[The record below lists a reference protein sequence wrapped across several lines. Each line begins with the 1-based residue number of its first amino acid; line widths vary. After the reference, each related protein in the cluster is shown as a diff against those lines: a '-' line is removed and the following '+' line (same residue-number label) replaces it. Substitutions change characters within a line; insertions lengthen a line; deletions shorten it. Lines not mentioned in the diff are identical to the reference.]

1 MKLLVISH
9 VGICLT
15 LIHQFTRVLV
25 QSIMTKS
32 SFIRKYSN
40 RFLSRWLVLVF
51 DSLIVIFSFSIATL
65 LRMNFQL
72 LEIDLTVFASQLV
85 FVLGLRLLA
94 FLFFQSY
101 AGIIRHTSIEDAILI
116 LKAVFTG
123 TLGAVLVSGVIR
135 NTLGFEHVFNLS
147 ASILI
152 IDFFICLFWM
162 VILRFFVKSF
172 YESFINQFKPTIGVL
187 IYGAGYT
194 GMLTKNVFQ
203 TDRSTNYKIL
213 GFIDDNESKIGKT
226 IEGIKVFSL
235 PEVLD
240 KFVGSNDGLEVIMAI
255 NNMSAKSKRKIS
267 DIFLDRG
274 VVVKALPPVD
284 KWVEG
289 EFAMNQI
296 HNVKIEDLLG
306 REVIQMNNK
315 RIGEEISG
323 KVILVTGAA
332 GSIGSEIVR
341 QLIAYFPSKLV
352 LVDQAESALY
362 DLEYE
367 LAGKVPTN
375 VQLIVNVAD
384 VSDTRRVAK
393 IFKSHRPDIIFHA
406 AAYKH
411 VPLMENNPYEAIKT
425 NVIGTRILAEMAS
438 EVGVE
443 KFVMVSTDKAVN
455 PTNVMG
461 ATKRLA
467 EMYTQSMNQLEGVK
481 TKFIATRFGNVLG
494 SNGSVIP
501 LFKKQIERGGPV
513 TVTHPEITRYFMT
526 IPEACELVLEAATM
540 GQGGEVFVFD
550 MGESVKIIDLAK
562 KMITLSGLRVDK
574 DIEIRYTGLRP
585 GEKLYEELL
594 NNDENTLPTHHPK
607 ILIAEVNTP
616 SYAYMEVATNDLNHL
631 LSSGNNNSI
640 VAKIKEIIPEYKSNN
655 SVFET
660 LDKKSLK

>member
-1 MKLLVISH
+1 
-9 VGICLT
+9 
-15 LIHQFTRVLV
+15 
-25 QSIMTKS
+25 
-32 SFIRKYSN
+32 
-40 RFLSRWLVLVF
+40 
-51 DSLIVIFSFSIATL
+51 
-65 LRMNFQL
+65 MNFQL
-72 LEIDLTVFASQLV
+72 TEIDFSIFASQLV
-85 FVLGLRLLA
+85 FVLGLRLLG
-94 FLFFQSY
+94 FLYFQSY

-116 LKAVFTG
+116 LKAVFVG
-123 TLGAVLVSGVIR
+123 SLGAVVVSALIR
-135 NTLGFEHVFNLS
+135 NTLGFEHVFSLS

-162 VILRFFVKSF
+162 IILRFFVKSF

-226 IEGIKVFSL
+226 IEGIKVYSL

-240 KFVGSNDGLEVIMAI
+240 KFIGSNDGLEVIMAI

-274 VVVKALPPVD
+274 VIVKALPPVD

-315 RIGEEISG
+315 RIGDEISG
-323 KVILVTGAA
+323 RVILVTGAA

-341 QLIAYFPSKLV
+341 QLIAYFPAKLV
-352 LVDQAESALY
+352 LVDQGESALY

-367 LAGKVPTN
+367 LAGKVPAN

-384 VSDTRRVAK
+384 VTDTRRVSK
-393 IFKSHRPDIIFHA
+393 IFKTHRPDIIFHA

-425 NVIGTRILAEMAS
+425 NVIGTRILAELAS
-438 EVGVE
+438 EMGVE

-513 TVTHPEITRYFMT
+513 TVTHPEITRFFMT

-607 ILIAEVNTP
+607 ILVAEVNTP
-616 SYAYMEVATNDLNHL
+616 SYAYMEVATNELNLL
-631 LSSGNNNSI
+631 LSSGDNNSI
-640 VAKIKEIIPEYKSNN
+640 VAKIKEMIPEYKSNN

-660 LDKKSLK
+660 LDKKSS

>member
-1 MKLLVISH
+1 
-9 VGICLT
+9 
-15 LIHQFTRVLV
+15 
-25 QSIMTKS
+25 
-32 SFIRKYSN
+32 
-40 RFLSRWLVLVF
+40 
-51 DSLIVIFSFSIATL
+51 
-65 LRMNFQL
+65 MNFQL
-72 LEIDLTVFASQLV
+72 SEIDLSVFASQLV

-123 TLGAVLVSGVIR
+123 SLGAVLVSGVIK

-384 VSDTRRVAK
+384 VSDTRRIAK

>member
-1 MKLLVISH
+1 
-9 VGICLT
+9 
-15 LIHQFTRVLV
+15 
-25 QSIMTKS
+25 
-32 SFIRKYSN
+32 
-40 RFLSRWLVLVF
+40 
-51 DSLIVIFSFSIATL
+51 
-65 LRMNFQL
+65 MNFQL
-72 LEIDLTVFASQLV
+72 MEIDFSVFASQLI

-94 FLFFQSY
+94 FLYFQSY

-116 LKAVFTG
+116 LKAVFAG
-123 TLGAVLVSGVIR
+123 SFGAVMVSAVIR

-172 YESFINQFKPTIGVL
+172 YESFVNQFKPTIGVL

-226 IEGIKVFSL
+226 IEGIKVYSL

-240 KFVGSNDGLEVIMAI
+240 KFVGSNDGMEVIMAI

-341 QLIAYFPSKLV
+341 QLIAYFPAKLV

-384 VSDTRRVAK
+384 VSDTRRVSK
-393 IFKSHRPDIIFHA
+393 IFKNHRPDIIFHA

-425 NVIGTRILAEMAS
+425 NVIGTRILSELAA

-631 LSSGNNNSI
+631 LSSGTNNSI

-660 LDKKSLK
+660 LDKKKSS

>member
-1 MKLLVISH
+1 
-9 VGICLT
+9 
-15 LIHQFTRVLV
+15 
-25 QSIMTKS
+25 
-32 SFIRKYSN
+32 
-40 RFLSRWLVLVF
+40 
-51 DSLIVIFSFSIATL
+51 
-65 LRMNFQL
+65 
-72 LEIDLTVFASQLV
+72 
-85 FVLGLRLLA
+85 
-94 FLFFQSY
+94 
-101 AGIIRHTSIEDAILI
+101 
-116 LKAVFTG
+116 
-123 TLGAVLVSGVIR
+123 
-135 NTLGFEHVFNLS
+135 
-147 ASILI
+147 
-152 IDFFICLFWM
+152 
-162 VILRFFVKSF
+162 
-172 YESFINQFKPTIGVL
+172 
-187 IYGAGYT
+187 
-194 GMLTKNVFQ
+194 
-203 TDRSTNYKIL
+203 
-213 GFIDDNESKIGKT
+213 
-226 IEGIKVFSL
+226 
-235 PEVLD
+235 
-240 KFVGSNDGLEVIMAI
+240 
-255 NNMSAKSKRKIS
+255 
-267 DIFLDRG
+267 
-274 VVVKALPPVD
+274 VD

-341 QLIAYFPSKLV
+341 QLIAYFPAKLV

-384 VSDTRRVAK
+384 VSDTRRVSK
-393 IFKSHRPDIIFHA
+393 IFKNHRPDIIFHA

-425 NVIGTRILAEMAS
+425 NVIGTRILSELAA

-631 LSSGNNNSI
+631 LSSGTNNSI

-660 LDKKSLK
+660 LDKKKSS

>member
-1 MKLLVISH
+1 
-9 VGICLT
+9 
-15 LIHQFTRVLV
+15 
-25 QSIMTKS
+25 
-32 SFIRKYSN
+32 
-40 RFLSRWLVLVF
+40 
-51 DSLIVIFSFSIATL
+51 
-65 LRMNFQL
+65 MNFQF

>member
-1 MKLLVISH
+1 
-9 VGICLT
+9 
-15 LIHQFTRVLV
+15 
-25 QSIMTKS
+25 
-32 SFIRKYSN
+32 
-40 RFLSRWLVLVF
+40 
-51 DSLIVIFSFSIATL
+51 
-65 LRMNFQL
+65 MNFQL
-72 LEIDLTVFASQLV
+72 SEIDLSVFASQLV

-123 TLGAVLVSGVIR
+123 TVGAVLVSGVIR

-274 VVVKALPPVD
+274 VVVKTLPPVD

-341 QLIAYFPSKLV
+341 QLIAYFPSKIV

-384 VSDTRRVAK
+384 VSDTRRIAK

>member
-1 MKLLVISH
+1 L
-9 VGICLT
+9 
-15 LIHQFTRVLV
+15 
-25 QSIMTKS
+25 
-32 SFIRKYSN
+32 Y
-40 RFLSRWLVLVF
+40 
-51 DSLIVIFSFSIATL
+51 
-65 LRMNFQL
+65 
-72 LEIDLTVFASQLV
+72 
-85 FVLGLRLLA
+85 
-94 FLFFQSY
+94 FQSY

-123 TLGAVLVSGVIR
+123 SLGAVAVSGIIR

-172 YESFINQFKPTIGVL
+172 YESFVNQFKPTIGVL

-226 IEGIKVFSL
+226 IEGIKVYSL

-240 KFVGSNDGLEVIMAI
+240 KFVGSNDGMEVIMAI

-323 KVILVTGAA
+323 KIILVTGAA

-341 QLIAYFPSKLV
+341 QLIAYFPAKLV

-384 VSDTRRVAK
+384 VSDTRRISK
-393 IFKSHRPDIIFHA
+393 IFKNHRPDIVFHA

-425 NVIGTRILAEMAS
+425 NVIGTRILAELAS

-467 EMYTQSMNQLEGVK
+467 EMYTQSMNQIEGVK

-660 LDKKSLK
+660 LDKKSSK

>member
-1 MKLLVISH
+1 
-9 VGICLT
+9 
-15 LIHQFTRVLV
+15 
-25 QSIMTKS
+25 MTKS

-65 LRMNFQL
+65 LRVNFQL
-72 LEIDLTVFASQLV
+72 LEIDFSVFASQLI

-94 FLFFQSY
+94 FLYFQSY

-123 TLGAVLVSGVIR
+123 TFGAVLTSGVIR

-226 IEGIKVFSL
+226 IEGIKVYSL

-240 KFVGSNDGLEVIMAI
+240 KFVGSNEGLEVIMAI

-341 QLIAYFPSKLV
+341 QLIAYFPAKLV

-384 VSDTRRVAK
+384 VSDTRRISK
-393 IFKSHRPDIIFHA
+393 IFKNHRPDIIFHA

-425 NVIGTRILAEMAS
+425 NVIGTRILAELAA
-438 EVGVE
+438 EVGVD

-631 LSSGNNNSI
+631 LSSGTNNSI

-660 LDKKSLK
+660 LDKKSSK

>member
-1 MKLLVISH
+1 
-9 VGICLT
+9 
-15 LIHQFTRVLV
+15 
-25 QSIMTKS
+25 MTKS

-72 LEIDLTVFASQLV
+72 SEIDLTVFASQLV

-123 TLGAVLVSGVIR
+123 TVGAVLVSGVIR

-172 YESFINQFKPTIGVL
+172 YESFVNQFKPTIGVL

-240 KFVGSNDGLEVIMAI
+240 KFVGSNDGMEVIMAI

-367 LAGKVPTN
+367 LAGKVPAN

-384 VSDTRRVAK
+384 VSDTRRIAK
-393 IFKSHRPDIIFHA
+393 IFKSHQPNIIFHA

-660 LDKKSLK
+660 LDKKSIK

>member
-1 MKLLVISH
+1 
-9 VGICLT
+9 
-15 LIHQFTRVLV
+15 
-25 QSIMTKS
+25 MTKS

-65 LRMNFQL
+65 LRMNFQIL
-72 LEIDLTVFASQLV
+72 DIDLSVFASQLI

-94 FLFFQSY
+94 FLYFQSY
-101 AGIIRHTSIEDAILI
+101 AGIIRHTSIEDAVLI
-116 LKAVFTG
+116 LKAVFAG
-123 TLGAVLVSGVIR
+123 TFGAVLTSGVIR

-226 IEGIKVFSL
+226 IEGIKVYSL

-240 KFVGSNDGLEVIMAI
+240 KFVGSNEGLEVIMAI

-341 QLIAYFPSKLV
+341 QLIAYFPAKLV

-384 VSDTRRVAK
+384 VSDTRRISK
-393 IFKSHRPDIIFHA
+393 IFKNHRPDIIFHA

-425 NVIGTRILAEMAS
+425 NVIGTRILAELAA
-438 EVGVE
+438 EVGVD

-631 LSSGNNNSI
+631 LSSGTNNSI

-660 LDKKSLK
+660 LDKKSSK

>member
-1 MKLLVISH
+1 
-9 VGICLT
+9 
-15 LIHQFTRVLV
+15 
-25 QSIMTKS
+25 MTKS

-72 LEIDLTVFASQLV
+72 PEIDFSVFASQLI

-94 FLFFQSY
+94 FLYFQSY

-123 TLGAVLVSGVIR
+123 TFGAVLISGVIR

-226 IEGIKVFSL
+226 IEGIKVYSL

-240 KFVGSNDGLEVIMAI
+240 KFVGSNEGLEVIMAI

-341 QLIAYFPSKLV
+341 QLIAYFPAKLV

-384 VSDTRRVAK
+384 VSDTRRISK
-393 IFKSHRPDIIFHA
+393 IFKNHRPDIIFHA

-425 NVIGTRILAEMAS
+425 NVIGTRILSELAA

-631 LSSGNNNSI
+631 LSSGTNNSI

-660 LDKKSLK
+660 LDKK

>member
-1 MKLLVISH
+1 
-9 VGICLT
+9 
-15 LIHQFTRVLV
+15 
-25 QSIMTKS
+25 MTKS

-51 DSLIVIFSFSIATL
+51 DSLIVLFSFSIATL

-72 LEIDLTVFASQLV
+72 SEIDFSIFASQLI

-94 FLFFQSY
+94 FLYFQSY

-116 LKAVFTG
+116 LKAVFAG
-123 TLGAVLVSGVIR
+123 SFGAVLVSAVIR
-135 NTLGFEHVFNLS
+135 NTMGFEHVFNLS

-226 IEGIKVFSL
+226 IEGIKVYSL

-240 KFVGSNDGLEVIMAI
+240 KFVGSNEGLEVIMAI

-341 QLIAYFPSKLV
+341 QLIAYFPAKLV

-384 VSDTRRVAK
+384 VSDTRRVSK
-393 IFKSHRPDIIFHA
+393 IFNNHQPDIIFHA

-425 NVIGTRILAEMAS
+425 NVIGTRILAELAS

-616 SYAYMEVATNDLNHL
+616 SYAYMEVATNDLNQL
-631 LSSGNNNSI
+631 LSAGDNNAI
-640 VAKIKEIIPEYKSNN
+640 VSKIKEIIPEYKSNN

-660 LDKKSLK
+660 LDKKSSK

>member
-1 MKLLVISH
+1 
-9 VGICLT
+9 
-15 LIHQFTRVLV
+15 
-25 QSIMTKS
+25 
-32 SFIRKYSN
+32 
-40 RFLSRWLVLVF
+40 
-51 DSLIVIFSFSIATL
+51 
-65 LRMNFQL
+65 MNFQFW
-72 LEIDLTVFASQLV
+72 EIDLSIFASQLI
-85 FVLGLRLLA
+85 FLLGLRLLA
-94 FLFFQSY
+94 FLYFQSY

-116 LKAVFTG
+116 LKAVFAG
-123 TLGAVLVSGVIR
+123 SFGAVLVSAVIR
-135 NTLGFEHVFNLS
+135 NTLGFEHLFNLS

-226 IEGIKVFSL
+226 IEGIKVYSL

-240 KFVGSNDGLEVIMAI
+240 KFVGSNEGLEVIMAI
-255 NNMSAKSKRKIS
+255 NNMSEKSKRKIS

-341 QLIAYFPSKLV
+341 QLIAYFPAKLV

-384 VSDTRRVAK
+384 VSDTRRVSK
-393 IFKSHRPDIIFHA
+393 IFNNHQPDIIFHA

-425 NVIGTRILAEMAS
+425 NVIGTRILAELAS
-438 EVGVE
+438 ELGVE

-616 SYAYMEVATNDLNHL
+616 SYAYMEVATNDLNQL
-631 LSSGNNNSI
+631 LSAGDNNAI
-640 VAKIKEIIPEYKSNN
+640 VSKIKEIIPEYKSNN

-660 LDKKSLK
+660 LDKKSSK

>member
-1 MKLLVISH
+1 
-9 VGICLT
+9 
-15 LIHQFTRVLV
+15 
-25 QSIMTKS
+25 MTKS

-51 DSLIVIFSFSIATL
+51 DSFIVLFSFSIATL

-72 LEIDLTVFASQLV
+72 SEIDFSIFSSQLT

-94 FLFFQSY
+94 FLYFQSY

-123 TLGAVLVSGVIR
+123 SLGAVLVSAVIR

-226 IEGIKVFSL
+226 IEGIKVYSL

-240 KFVGSNDGLEVIMAI
+240 KFVGSNEGLEVIMAI

-341 QLIAYFPSKLV
+341 QLIAYFPAKLV

-367 LAGKVPTN
+367 LAGKVPAN

-384 VSDTRRVAK
+384 VSDTRRVSK
-393 IFKSHRPDIIFHA
+393 IFNNHQPDIIFHA

-425 NVIGTRILAEMAS
+425 NVIGTRILAELAS

-616 SYAYMEVATNDLNHL
+616 SYAYMEVATNDLNQL
-631 LSSGNNNSI
+631 LSAGDNNAI

-660 LDKKSLK
+660 LDKRSSK

>member
-1 MKLLVISH
+1 M
-9 VGICLT
+9 
-15 LIHQFTRVLV
+15 
-25 QSIMTKS
+25 
-32 SFIRKYSN
+32 
-40 RFLSRWLVLVF
+40 
-51 DSLIVIFSFSIATL
+51 
-65 LRMNFQL
+65 
-72 LEIDLTVFASQLV
+72 FASQLI

-94 FLFFQSY
+94 FLYFQSY

-116 LKAVFTG
+116 LKAVFAG
-123 TLGAVLVSGVIR
+123 TFGAVLTSGVIR

-226 IEGIKVFSL
+226 IEGIKVYSL

-240 KFVGSNDGLEVIMAI
+240 KFVGSNEGLEVIMAI

-341 QLIAYFPSKLV
+341 QLIAYFPAKLV

-384 VSDTRRVAK
+384 VSDTRRISK
-393 IFKSHRPDIIFHA
+393 IFKNHRPDIIFHA

-425 NVIGTRILAEMAS
+425 NVIGTRILAELAA
-438 EVGVE
+438 EVGVD

-631 LSSGNNNSI
+631 LSSGTNNSI

-660 LDKKSLK
+660 LDKKSSK